1 MFNFVFSV
9 VFLGD
14 ELQLLRMCETL
25 PPTLAGPIEVTSF
38 LLFLLCRENGGDKRD
53 NLNWQMAFLNRE
65 KVISQIFEV
74 GQSAK
79 EPM

>member
-1 MFNFVFSV
+1 MLEFCFFSGV
-9 VFLGD
+9 LGD
-14 ELQLLRMCETL
+14 ELQVLRMCETL
-25 PPTLAGPIEVTSF
+25 PPTLAGPVEVTSF

-74 GQSAK
+74 GQSAN
-79 EPM
+79 EPV